1 MFDVHKIRQD
11 FPMLK
16 GKTMQGKPLVYFDNA
31 ATSFKP
37 SIVIEAITNYYQ
49 NESSSAHRGDY
60 DLSYETSA
68 HYEKARKGVAD
79 FIGAQQEEVVFTS
92 GTTASLNQIAYGVAN
107 SILSPGDEVIVSYAE
122 HASNIL
128 PWFEQAKVHHL
139 VIRFA
144 PLTPEGKI
152 DIYALERMI
161 TNRTKIF
168 SFAHVSNVFGYVND
182 IKQIAQLAQRKNIL
196 LVVDGAQGAPHLP
209 VNVQDLQCDF
219 YVFSSHKMCGPT
231 GIGVLYGKRDLFNQM
246 PPLLRGGG
254 MNTRFDST
262 GNLGLQN
269 TPFQFEAGTPHIAGA
284 YGLLAAVQYL
294 EALGMENIAYYEREL
309 RNYAVSRL
317 KEEVPSIVIYNEF
330 ADTGIITFN
339 LSGVFAQDAAT
350 HFNSNGI
357 ALRAGLHCAKLTPE
371 HLHTPATVRA
381 SLYFYN
387 TFEEVDRFV
396 EVAKRGGDFLDA
408 FFQ

>member
-1 MFDVHKIRQD
+1 
-11 FPMLK
+11 
-16 GKTMQGKPLVYFDNA
+16 
-31 ATSFKP
+31 
-37 SIVIEAITNYYQ
+37 
-49 NESSSAHRGDY
+49 
-60 DLSYETSA
+60 
-68 HYEKARKGVAD
+68 
-79 FIGAQQEEVVFTS
+79 
-92 GTTASLNQIAYGVAN
+92 
-107 SILSPGDEVIVSYAE
+107 
-122 HASNIL
+122 
-128 PWFEQAKVHHL
+128 
-139 VIRFA
+139 
-144 PLTPEGKI
+144 
-152 DIYALERMI
+152 
-161 TNRTKIF
+161 
-168 SFAHVSNVFGYVND
+168 
-182 IKQIAQLAQRKNIL
+182 
-196 LVVDGAQGAPHLP
+196 
-209 VNVQDLQCDF
+209 
-219 YVFSSHKMCGPT
+219 
-231 GIGVLYGKRDLFNQM
+231 
-246 PPLLRGGG
+246 

-294 EALGMENIAYYEREL
+294 EALGMENIAYYERKL

-396 EVAKRGGDFLDA
+396 EAAKRGGDFLDA